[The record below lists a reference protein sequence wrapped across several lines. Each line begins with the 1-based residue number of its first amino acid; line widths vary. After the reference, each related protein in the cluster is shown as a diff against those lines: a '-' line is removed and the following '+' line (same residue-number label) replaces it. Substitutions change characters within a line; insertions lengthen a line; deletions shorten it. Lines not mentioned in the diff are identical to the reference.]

1 MGCGAGLVTDPLERI
16 RVMLV
21 DDHAVVR
28 EGLRAFLQLQPD
40 IEVVA
45 ETGGGAG
52 VLQQALTAGPDVVLM
67 DLVMPDGDGIEAI
80 RALATAAPTAR
91 VLVLSSFADDERVFA
106 AMQAGAAGYLL
117 KDVEPDQLAAAIRDV
132 HRGRPVL
139 HPDVAAR
146 LMRRAADPGGPAA
159 TVLTRREQEVL
170 QLVVEGFANKQIARR
185 LRITE
190 KTVKTHVS
198 SILQKLGVADRT
210 AAAVLA
216 IRQGLAR

>member
-1 MGCGAGLVTDPLERI
+1 VADPAAAPI
-16 RVMLV
+16 RVLLV
-21 DDHAVVR
+21 DDHSVVR
-28 EGLRAFLQLQPD
+28 QGLRAFLQLQSD
-40 IEVVA
+40 VEVVGEA
-45 ETGGGAG
+45 AGGEAA
-52 VLQQALTAGPDVVLM
+52 VQAAAASRPDVVLM
-67 DLVMPDGDGIEAI
+67 DLVMPEGDGVEAI
-80 RALATAAPTAR
+80 RALARVMPAAR

-117 KDVEPDQLAAAIRDV
+117 KDVEPDQLAEAIREV
-132 HRGRPVL
+132 RRGRPAL

-146 LMRRAADPGGPAA
+146 LMRRAADPSPGAEA
-159 TVLTRREQEVL
+159 LTRREREVL

-198 SILQKLGVADRT
+198 NILQKLGVPDRT

-216 IRQGLAR
+216 IRQGLVR